1 LSTYDAEA
9 LARVAIVLVEPQDVV
24 NIAGTMRAMSNM
36 GLSNLRVVN
45 PAEFDAH
52 RIEGISHKSGELI
65 RATQHFTSLD
75 DAIADAVFVVGTT
88 ARSRTAHR
96 NFTHPRE
103 LAPEI
108 VARAQK
114 GTVAILFGR
123 EDRGLS
129 NESLDRCHQVVQIPT
144 APEFWS
150 LNLAQAVLLLSYEV
164 FMAARGGE
172 APLPVGRRRTR
183 PATHAELERMYGAL
197 ENGLDRIDFFKARK
211 PEAVMRTIRTVL
223 ARAGL
228 GINESK
234 LLGAI
239 GFEIGHYLN
248 RLKGSRPKSDD
259 PRPD

>member
-1 LSTYDAEA
+1 MSTHDAEA

-36 GLSNLRVVN
+36 GLSTLRVVN
-45 PAEFDAH
+45 PAEFDAY
-52 RIEGISHKSGELI
+52 RIEGISHKSGDLI

-88 ARSRTAHR
+88 ARSRTAQR

-103 LAPEI
+103 VAPEI
-108 VARAQK
+108 ISRARG

-129 NESLDRCHQVVQIPT
+129 NESLDRCHQVVQVPT
-144 APEFWS
+144 APGFWS
-150 LNLAQAVLLLSYEV
+150 LNLAQAVLLLSYEI
-164 FMAARGGE
+164 FMAAGAGA
-172 APLPVGRRRTR
+172 APLPVGRRTTR
-183 PATHAELERMYGAL
+183 PATHDELERMFTAL
-197 ENGLDRIDFFKARK
+197 ESGLDRIEFFKARK

-223 ARAGL
+223 ARASL
-228 GINESK
+228 GVNESK

-239 GFEIGHYLN
+239 GFEIGHFIN
-248 RLKGSRPKSDD
+248 RMKGVRRKPEEH
-259 PRPD
+259 RE